1 MITLVKHEIVGE
13 NTDKTGEKV
22 NILIL
27 IQRYIMDE
35 KALKIINFFSSKLL
49 L

>member
-27 IQRYIMDE
+27 ILRYIMDE
-35 KALKIINFFSSKLL
+35 GSLENN
-49 L
+49 